1 MVDTAVNF
9 WPKGAMMLDRIIK
22 KDWGLMLPIRTYDS
36 EGSILLG
43 QACRF
48 VAHSQNMDTK
58 TSIHRH
64 SCDSEVTVVS
74 GQASVEFDQ
83 YDVCLSPGDSI
94 VIEASRWHRLR
105 FTESGTTV
113 IEEYDHKGADYP
125 IERHDGE
132 EWPDE

>member
-1 MVDTAVNF
+1 
-9 WPKGAMMLDRIIK
+9 MLDRIIK
-22 KDWGLMLPIRTYDS
+22 KDWGLMLPVRTYDS
-36 EGSILLG
+36 EGSILG
-43 QACRF
+43 QVCRF
-48 VAHSQNMDTK
+48 IAHCPDSGPE

-74 GQASVEFDQ
+74 GQASVKFDQ
-83 YDVCLSPGDSI
+83 HEVRLSPGDSI

-125 IERHDGE
+125 IERHEGE

>member
-22 KDWGLMLPIRTYDS
+22 KDWGLMLPVRTYDS
-36 EGSILLG
+36 EGSVLSK
-43 QACRF
+43 ACRF
-48 VAHSQNMDTK
+48 IAHCPDSGSE

-64 SCDSEVTVVS
+64 SCESEVTVVS

-83 YDVCLSPGDSI
+83 HEVCLSPGDSI

-125 IERHDGE
+125 IERHEGE

>member
-36 EGSILLG
+36 EGSLLS
-43 QACRF
+43 QSCRF
-48 VAHSQNMDTK
+48 VAHSPGMDTK

-64 SCDSEVTVVS
+64 SCDSGVTVVS

-83 YDVCLSPGDSI
+83 HEVILSAGDSI
-94 VIEASRWHRLR
+94 AINANIWHRLR

-113 IEEYDHKGADYP
+113 VEEYVHSGLAYP
-125 IERHDGE
+125 IERYEGE
-132 EWPDE
+132 GWPDE

>member
-22 KDWGLMLPIRTYDS
+22 KDWGLMLPIRTYNS
-36 EGSILLG
+36 EGSVLSK
-43 QACRF
+43 ACGF
-48 VAHSQNMDTK
+48 IAHCPDSGSE

-64 SCDSEVTVVS
+64 SCESEVTVVS

-83 YDVCLSPGDSI
+83 HEVCLSPGDSI

-125 IERHDGE
+125 IERHEGE

>member
-22 KDWGLMLPIRTYDS
+22 KDWGLMLPIRTYNS
-36 EGSILLG
+36 EGSVLSK
-43 QACRF
+43 ACRF
-48 VAHSQNMDTK
+48 IAHCPDSGSE

-64 SCDSEVTVVS
+64 SCESEVTVVS

-83 YDVCLSPGDSI
+83 HEVCLSPGDSI

-125 IERHDGE
+125 IERHEGE